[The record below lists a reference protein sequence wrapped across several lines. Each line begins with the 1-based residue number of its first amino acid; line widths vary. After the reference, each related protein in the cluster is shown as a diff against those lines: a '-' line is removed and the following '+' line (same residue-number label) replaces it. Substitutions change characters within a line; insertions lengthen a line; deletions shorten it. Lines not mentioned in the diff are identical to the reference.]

1 MPIPVQIEDVSAI
14 PLWHV
19 DGVERIRRQVGQVNT
34 LQVADQTR
42 PKDSEV
48 VLRISSGFLFDVTG
62 LEQFAQHRNA
72 ALIDP
77 ELQLVAATIGST
89 SEPVELGQP
98 LSADSTLQ
106 PLLPQDL
113 AVYNDKLRR
122 RTTPMLAKVN
132 DAAAPTLESQLYGAS
147 YKGITDLVTKWWWP
161 RPARIGVRFCA
172 ARALTPNQ
180 VTLFGGALML
190 AALWLFSIGQFALG
204 LAAGWIMTY
213 LDTVD
218 GKLARV
224 TVQSS
229 AIGNVLDHGMD
240 IVHPPFW
247 YLAWG
252 SGLALAGQTAAI
264 AHWSTTDLL
273 LLIMGGYI
281 GGRLIEAAFHALG
294 SCGIFSWRPFDA
306 YFRLITG
313 RRNPCMILLSTGVL
327 IGRPDLGLYWVV
339 WWTLLSTG
347 ILLLRLLYAAV
358 VRVRSGPLHS
368 WLQDAATAADQHP
381 RAYRTFSST
390 RAAYGAAAD
399 A

>member
-1 MPIPVQIEDVSAI
+1 MTIPVQIEDANAA

-19 DGVERIRRQVGQVNT
+19 DGAERIRRQVGQIKT
-34 LQVADQTR
+34 LRLAQPSDTG
-42 PKDSEV
+42 P
-48 VLRISSGFLFDVTG
+48 VLRISSHFLFDVTG
-62 LEQFAQHRNA
+62 LEQFAQHSSA
-72 ALIDP
+72 ALIEP
-77 ELQLVAATIGST
+77 EQQLVAATIGCADQH
-89 SEPVELGQP
+89 VVLGQP
-98 LSADSTLQ
+98 LPAASTLTTLQ
-106 PLLPQDL
+106 PDDL

-122 RTTPMLAKVN
+122 RTTPTLAKVT
-132 DAAAPTLESQLYGAS
+132 AAAVSGLEAKLYGAS

-161 RPARIGVRFCA
+161 RPARVGVRFCA
-172 ARALTPNQ
+172 ARQLTPNQ
-180 VTLFGGALML
+180 VTLFGGLLML

-252 SGLALAGQTAAI
+252 GGLVFTNQLGAI
-264 AHWSTTDLL
+264 GAWTHTE
-273 LLIMGGYI
+273 LITLVMGGYI
-281 GGRLIEAAFHALG
+281 AGRLIEAAFHGLG

-313 RRNPCMILLSTGVL
+313 RRNPCMILLTTGVVL
-327 IGRPDLGLYWVV
+327 GRPDLGLYWVV
-339 WWTLLSTG
+339 WWTLISSA

-358 VRVRSGPLHS
+358 VRLRTGPLHS
-368 WLQDAATAADQHP
+368 WLQDADAAAQAHP
-381 RAYRTFSST
+381 KAYRTFSST
-390 RAAYGAAAD
+390 RAAYASSQ
-399 A
+399 